1 MRLTEMYKNN
11 FVFAVDL
18 IVCLFFASV
27 CFSVESSKLGTVK
40 YGTHKVSTLKD
51 YKYEVPIE
59 MKGFTFEGHRGIYP
73 SYAWAYGL
81 PHPTCIRRPEPK
93 DFLTS
98 GIAVFNNSNE
108 ILCVQYDVRRRGN
121 NACFGDGHSQVEI
134 SINKNDLYSVPLK
147 GKGALYALISADR
160 VIVFGK
166 NREGKYVVFWNSD
179 GLQASTKVK
188 GYDYN
193 GIRIEEDA
201 LIVSYLE
208 RGKELESNEL
218 RLKWKDWLEC
228 FEIVK

>member
-1 MRLTEMYKNN
+1 MYKNK
-11 FVFAVDL
+11 FVFAVSFIL
-18 IVCLFFASV
+18 CLLFTSV
-27 CFSVESSKLGTVK
+27 CFAVEPSKLGTVK
-40 YGTHKVSTLKD
+40 YGTHRVLTLKD
-51 YKYEVPIE
+51 YKYEVPIDVQ
-59 MKGFTFEGHRGIYP
+59 GFTFEGHRGIYP

-93 DFLTS
+93 DILTS
-98 GIAVFNNSNE
+98 GIAAFKNSSNE

-134 SINKNDLYSVPLK
+134 SINDNALYSVSLK
-147 GKGALYALISADR
+147 GKASLYALTSSDK

-166 NREGKYVVFWNSD
+166 NKEGKYVVFWNSD
-179 GLQASTKVK
+179 GLQASTKEK

-201 LIVSYLE
+201 LIVSYSE
-208 RGKELESNEL
+208 RDKEFESNEL

>member
-1 MRLTEMYKNN
+1 
-11 FVFAVDL
+11 
-18 IVCLFFASV
+18 
-27 CFSVESSKLGTVK
+27 
-40 YGTHKVSTLKD
+40 
-51 YKYEVPIE
+51 
-59 MKGFTFEGHRGIYP
+59 
-73 SYAWAYGL
+73 
-81 PHPTCIRRPEPK
+81 
-93 DFLTS
+93 
-98 GIAVFNNSNE
+98 
-108 ILCVQYDVRRRGN
+108 
-121 NACFGDGHSQVEI
+121 EI
-134 SINKNDLYSVPLK
+134 SINNNDLYSVPLK

-201 LIVSYLE
+201 LIVSYSE